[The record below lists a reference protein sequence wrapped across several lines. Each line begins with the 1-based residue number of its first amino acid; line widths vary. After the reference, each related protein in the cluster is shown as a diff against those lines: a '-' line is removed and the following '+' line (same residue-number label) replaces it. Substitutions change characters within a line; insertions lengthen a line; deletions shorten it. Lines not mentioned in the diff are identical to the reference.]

1 MRMSAAISHKT
12 GIILA
17 AIVVLL
23 IVAAVVLPLLL
34 DANRYRAQAIAYLE
48 ASTGKKVELGRLRV
62 TLYPTLTVHAED
74 FGIRSPPLF
83 PPGHVLK
90 VARIDAVLDRWALL
104 HRKIAIISLVLDEP
118 VVNLISDPDGPWNFE
133 NPKAKNKQNAP
144 LLGVVPLVKIRH
156 GHVLVSN
163 LLPNDAPGPVF
174 FEAQDLST
182 ELDNVNADAI
192 TDPFSKTLDGKGA
205 LKAGLLRFGSI
216 EAKNLSADIRLQA
229 RHVLFDGLKAETY
242 GGHTNGDFSIK
253 FAGKNASFK
262 ADASMKGIDVAELLN
277 AFPKAAG
284 KMTGKMEGQ
293 LKIDGEIAHTEHPLD
308 GLHGSGQVTVRNGQ
322 VPSLKLNANLKK
334 LAHYNDLGPAKDDP
348 SSFNMISTD
357 LELDHDRISSKVI
370 DIDGY
375 GVDVDGSG
383 SVSLTGSDE
392 LDYQGVAQIAS
403 QGFITNMFARLA
415 GGSLKDGKL
424 LFPFRIKGTLDNPIF
439 IRGK

>member
-1 MRMSAAISHKT
+1 MSAAIHHKSA
-12 GIILA
+12 IILVA
-17 AIVVLL
+17 VGVLL
-23 IVAAVVLPLLL
+23 IVAAVVLPVLL
-34 DANRYRAQAIAYLE
+34 DANRYRPQVIAYLE

-62 TLYPTLTVHAED
+62 SLYPKFTVHAEE

-83 PPGHVLK
+83 PSGHVLK
-90 VARIDAVLDRWALL
+90 VARIDAELDRWALL
-104 HRKIAIISLVLDEP
+104 HRKIVIISLVLEEP

-133 NPKAKNKQNAP
+133 NPKAKNKQNSSV
-144 LLGVVPLVKIRH
+144 LGVVPLVKIKR

-163 LLPNDAPGPVF
+163 LLADDSPGPVF

-192 TDPFSKTLDGKGA
+192 TDPFSKTLDGKGS

-216 EAKNLSADIRLQA
+216 EAKKLSANIRLQA
-229 RHVLFDGLKAETY
+229 RQVLLDGLKAETY
-242 GGHTNGDFSIK
+242 GGHTDGDFSIR

-262 ADASMKGIDVAELLN
+262 ADATLKGIEVAELLN
-277 AFPKAAG
+277 AFPKASG

-293 LKIDGEIAHTEHPLD
+293 LKIDGEIKHTEHPLD
-308 GLHGSGQVTVRNGQ
+308 ALRGSGQVTVRNGQ

-334 LAHYNDLGPAKDDP
+334 LAHYNVLGPAKDDP

-357 LELDHDRISSKVI
+357 FELDHNRISSKVI

-383 SVSLTGSDE
+383 SLSLTGSDE
-392 LDYQGVAQIAS
+392 LDYQGMAQIAS
-403 QGFITNMFARLA
+403 QGFITNIFARLA
-415 GGSLKDGKL
+415 GGKLKDGKL
-424 LFPFRIKGTLDNPIF
+424 LFPFSIKGTLDNPIF
-439 IRGK
+439 IRGN

>member
-1 MRMSAAISHKT
+1 MGAAVQHKT
-12 GIILA
+12 TMILVA
-17 AIVVLL
+17 VAVLL
-23 IVAAVVLPLLL
+23 IVAAVVLPVLL
-34 DANRYRAQAIAYLE
+34 DANRYRPQVIAYIE

-62 TLYPTLTVHAED
+62 SLYPKLTVHAEELA
-74 FGIRSPPLF
+74 IRSPPLF
-83 PPGHVLK
+83 PSGHVLK
-90 VARIDAVLDRWALL
+90 VARIDAVLDPWALL
-104 HRKIAIISLVLDEP
+104 HRKIVIRSLLLEEP

-133 NPKAKNKQNAP
+133 NPKAKNKQNSP
-144 LLGVVPLVKIRH
+144 VLGMVPVVNIKR
-156 GHVLVSN
+156 GHVLLSN
-163 LLPNDAPGPVF
+163 LLADDSPGPVF
-174 FEAQDLST
+174 FEAQDLAT

-192 TDPFSKTLDGKGA
+192 TDPFSKTLDGKGT

-216 EAKNLSADIRLQA
+216 EAKNLTADIRLQA
-229 RHVLFDGLKAETY
+229 RQILFDGLTAQLY
-242 GGHTNGDFSIK
+242 GGLINGEFSIR

-262 ADASMKGIDVAELLN
+262 ADATFKGIEVAELLN
-277 AFPKAAG
+277 AFPKASG

-293 LKIDGEIAHTEHPLD
+293 LKIDGEIKHTEHPLD

-322 VPSLKLNANLKK
+322 VPSLKLNANLRK

-357 LELDHDRISSKVI
+357 LELNHDRISSKAI

-403 QGFITNMFARLA
+403 QGFITNIFARLA
-415 GGSLKDGKL
+415 GGKLKDGKL
-424 LFPFRIKGTLDNPIF
+424 MFPFRIKGTLDNPLF
-439 IRGK
+439 IKGN